1 MVMGICYMIK
11 CKEYL
16 SKKKRHFLSFS
27 HQPVVSWLQ
36 SEKLPNMSEPPGI
49 VLQTIQWICLGIW
62 RQSFFSMF
70 TFTDTDSTL
79 YIWYSS
85 LKLNTID
92 IVCKILKYVHL
103 YKSFKFFCMYKILQ
117 THVADMLN
125 KYKYCIL
132 VPLSLSSMSKKNC
145 SGICSKV
152 YKYDKVKNSF
162 NML

>member
-1 MVMGICYMIK
+1 
-11 CKEYL
+11 
-16 SKKKRHFLSFS
+16 
-27 HQPVVSWLQ
+27 
-36 SEKLPNMSEPPGI
+36 MSEPPGI

-132 VPLSLSSMSKKNC
+132 VPLSLSSTVCQKNFVLVFAVKYI
-145 SGICSKV
+145 SMIKLKTPLICYS
-152 YKYDKVKNSF
+152 SCQF
-162 NML
+162 I